1 MEHPVHLHVGSVPGG
16 AGDNGMGERI
26 LHAASAD
33 VANTI
38 FFDVADARQ
47 CILDRVVAGAPAE
60 VSLEAEGEVFLF
72 LVGKTCRSHDHT
84 RGAKPALERLCIE
97 ERLLHRVKRTV
108 AGKSL
113 DGFNFPSFRTKCW
126 HEAAVDRFTV
136 KPDRAC
142 TAVARVTALFYAEPS
157 QITDKR
163 AQALAGSRLGVKNPS
178 IDFVAHGDFLSREFL
193 ADLFREVVGEM
204 LPVRR

>member
-1 MEHPVHLHVGSVPGG
+1 MKHPVHFHVSGVPGG

-26 LHAASAD
+26 LDAATAN

-38 FFDVADARQ
+38 FFHVADARQ
-47 CILDRVVAGAPAE
+47 CILDRVIPGAAAE

-72 LVGKTCRSHDHT
+72 LVGKTCRSHNHT
-84 RGAKPALERLCIE
+84 RGAEPALECLRIE

-178 IDFVAHGDFLSREFL
+178 IDFVAHGDFLNGELFT
-193 ADLFREVVGEM
+193 DLFREIVGKM
-204 LPVRR
+204 QAVRG